1 MVFGW
6 NSSWQWVIIQM
17 KATEQCFL
25 AKVVLTTVVNA
36 IVDNGLALNDFSIKA
51 DEQYC
56 LFQYYQTEICEDD
69 VLALTWNWQTL
80 RGLEMEQVGPLAT
93 LIWCMFVIL
102 TLFCERNDLMRH
114 FIFKTI
120 KNFLVVIFFFS
131 VLQNTLK

>member
-1 MVFGW
+1 
-6 NSSWQWVIIQM
+6 M

-69 VLALTWNWQTL
+69 VLALT
-80 RGLEMEQVGPLAT
+80 
-93 LIWCMFVIL
+93 
-102 TLFCERNDLMRH
+102 
-114 FIFKTI
+114 
-120 KNFLVVIFFFS
+120 
-131 VLQNTLK
+131 